1 MAKIIITIEDV
12 DTDTSFISAQVLKF
26 ARPGEPVADT
36 PAKVLGDVIEAA
48 LQDYLT
54 GHSFDAYVMPLHS
67 TAQH

>member
-1 MAKIIITIEDV
+1 MAKIIIILEDE
-12 DTDTSFISAQVLKF
+12 DTDTSLISAQVMKF
-26 ARPGEPVADT
+26 AKHGEPVGDT
-36 PAKVLGDVIEAA
+36 PAKVLGGVIEAA

>member
-1 MAKIIITIEDV
+1 MAKIIIILEDK
-12 DTDTSFISAQVLKF
+12 DADTSLISAQVMKF
-26 ARPGEPVADT
+26 VKPGEPDAET
-36 PAKVLGDVIEAA
+36 PAKVLGGVIEVA